1 MDIFMDG
8 GTVNLSVGFRIVV
21 FFQERI
27 MPFDQGNITFRI
39 CTLPQSLPKDA
50 LERFAAEAAP
60 SLEFLRDEP
69 QWGWVSPR
77 HLLDRRID
85 EQTAISGGYL
95 HLCLRQ
101 AERKIP
107 AALLRAECRMA
118 ELTRM
123 EENNS
128 EHLNRK
134 ERKTIKEEV
143 IERLLPQ
150 MPPQLSGIYFT
161 VDPSE
166 NLLYVSAVSQKQLD
180 MFLGLFCKTIGFEP
194 IPLLP
199 DIVAADMAGINP
211 DVVPPLNFS
220 PELPDGAA
228 SGTLGQNFLTWLW
241 FFQEKR
247 DGVLPQSK
255 LGEFS
260 FMVDG
265 PLVFVAEGAGA
276 YESSIR
282 KGMPTLS
289 AEAKAALTVGKKL
302 KQAKIIL
309 ARGRGEEWSVGLDA
323 DEFIFRGLKLPEGEA
338 MDPGSIFEERM
349 TNIYIFQTVFFAL
362 FRRFLE
368 EFSDAGKV
376 AAFQLEAKQWVK
388 ERAGR

>member
-1 MDIFMDG
+1 
-8 GTVNLSVGFRIVV
+8 
-21 FFQERI
+21 

-39 CTLPQSLPKDA
+39 CTLPQPIPENA

-60 SLEFLRDEP
+60 ALEFLRDEP

-85 EQTAISGGYL
+85 EQTAIVGGYL

-107 AALLRAECRMA
+107 GALLRAECRMA
-118 ELTRM
+118 ELARM
-123 EENNS
+123 EETDS

-134 ERKTIKEEV
+134 EKKTIKEEV
-143 IERLLPQ
+143 LERLLPQ
-150 MPPQLSGIYFT
+150 MPPQLSGIFFT
-161 VDPSE
+161 ADSSE

-180 MFLGLFCKTIGFEP
+180 MFLGIFCKTIGFEP
-194 IPLLP
+194 VPLVP
-199 DIVAADMAGINP
+199 EVAAMNLAGIDP
-211 DVVPPLNFS
+211 EAIPPLNFS
-220 PELPDGAA
+220 PDLPDTAA
-228 SGTLGQNFLTWLW
+228 TGTLGQNFLTWLW

-247 DGVLPQSK
+247 DGLLPQSK

-260 FMVDG
+260 LMVDG

-302 KQAKIIL
+302 KRARLIL
-309 ARGRGEEWSVGLDA
+309 ARGRGEEWSVTLDA
-323 DEFIFRGLKLPEGEA
+323 DEFVFRGLKLPEGEA
-338 MDPGSIFEERM
+338 MDPGSVFEERM
-349 TNIYIFQTVFFAL
+349 TNLYIFQTVFFAL
-362 FRRFLE
+362 FQRFLE
-368 EFSDAGKV
+368 EFSDPAKV
-376 AAFQLEAKQWVK
+376 AAFQEEAKQWVR